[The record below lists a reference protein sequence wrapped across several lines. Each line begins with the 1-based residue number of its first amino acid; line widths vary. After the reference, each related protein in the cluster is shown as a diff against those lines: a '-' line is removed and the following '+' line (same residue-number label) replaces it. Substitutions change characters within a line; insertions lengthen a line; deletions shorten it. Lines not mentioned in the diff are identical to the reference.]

1 MMVDGPDWVRGRY
14 PQVVDW
20 LCRQHDHGALLASAC
35 TGVLLLAETG
45 LLKGREATIHWAF
58 APTFHRN
65 FPDVCLH
72 TEEALI
78 AVGDEDGDED
88 IVMTGGVMSWHDL
101 ALYLIARYVGP
112 VAAQAMAR
120 MLMLEWHGAGQAPY
134 IEFTP
139 ELGHGDGLVAERQ
152 RWLERHYMIAN
163 PVEEMTTGSGLSRR
177 TLERRFHKATGRSP
191 ISYIQQL
198 RIREARRLLERTT
211 MPIDEI
217 GFVLATR
224 TRRSSG
230 VCFNAR
236 PVSIPAPID
245 ENSGWV
251 RYVEARPSWELVLVA
266 WVEDNWSGGFRGI
279 VCEPLIEVALADITR
294 RIWEQQP
301 RQRVRR

>member
-101 ALYLIARYVGP
+101 TLYLIARYVGP

-120 MLMLEWHGAGQAPY
+120 MLMLEWRRSGPLHRVHTRGRSRRRLGCGAAEMAGAALHDRQSGRGNDDGLGPEPPNAGAP
-134 IEFTP
+134 IP
-139 ELGHGDGLVAERQ
+139 QGDGAPAHLLYTTVA
-152 RWLERHYMIAN
+152 H
-163 PVEEMTTGSGLSRR
+163 P
-177 TLERRFHKATGRSP
+177 
-191 ISYIQQL
+191 
-198 RIREARRLLERTT
+198 
-211 MPIDEI
+211 
-217 GFVLATR
+217 
-224 TRRSSG
+224 
-230 VCFNAR
+230 
-236 PVSIPAPID
+236 
-245 ENSGWV
+245 
-251 RYVEARPSWELVLVA
+251 
-266 WVEDNWSGGFRGI
+266 
-279 VCEPLIEVALADITR
+279 
-294 RIWEQQP
+294 
-301 RQRVRR
+301 